1 MGENVAVTS
10 REQVWGQPSSK
21 HQHEPDFL
29 RNIAIKK
36 IKGSLGILIPT
47 FYKIISNVN
56 KGIF

>member
-10 REQVWGQPSSK
+10 RKQVWGQSSRK

-29 RNIAIKK
+29 RNITIKK

-47 FYKIISNVN
+47 FYK
-56 KGIF
+56 KYLECK